1 MLGLDIN
8 GLFYL
13 KPDYSAAS
21 PQHESYIYP
30 IHLQHNT
37 PIHSTHWA
45 RGGDVLRKSVNNYDM
60 SSLIVAS
67 MWATYHPPI
76 NKDILV
82 PISVQKPC
90 LKASFHS

>member
-30 IHLQHNT
+30 I
-37 PIHSTHWA
+37 
-45 RGGDVLRKSVNNYDM
+45 
-60 SSLIVAS
+60 LIITKGS
-67 MWATYHPPI
+67 
-76 NKDILV
+76 KLCLSILLSKKTKK
-82 PISVQKPC
+82 IS
-90 LKASFHS
+90 

>member
-21 PQHESYIYP
+21 RQHESYIYP

-37 PIHSTHWA
+37 PIHSTQHTEHE
-45 RGGDVLRKSVNNYDM
+45 VMV
-60 SSLIVAS
+60 
-67 MWATYHPPI
+67 
-76 NKDILV
+76 
-82 PISVQKPC
+82 C
-90 LKASFHS
+90 